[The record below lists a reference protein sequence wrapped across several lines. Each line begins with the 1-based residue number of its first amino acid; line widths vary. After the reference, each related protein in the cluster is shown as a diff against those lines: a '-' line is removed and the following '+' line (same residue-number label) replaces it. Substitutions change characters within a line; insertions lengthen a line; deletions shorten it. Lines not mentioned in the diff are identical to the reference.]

1 MSVPADPLPARRTA
15 GRRGL
20 PVVYGSDKRGDGGV
34 DTDAPRRR
42 VMKLSEVIAGELVR
56 DIIASGL
63 EIGDHLAPE
72 AAMLVQYGVGRES
85 LREALRLLESQGL
98 ITIKRGPGGGP
109 VVAGVDPLYLARTAS
124 LFFHV
129 GGATY
134 DEVIEAWHVLEPAMA
149 AQIAR
154 HPSRAAVAQALT
166 PFLYPTGDISQAQQ
180 TKDTGFHTALAQLSG
195 SRVMVLLLQ
204 ALGHMLVD
212 HVAEALGHIEDWEG
226 VEREHAEIAEAILNG
241 RATKAQ
247 RLMER
252 HIAGV
257 RDSCA
262 VRWPD
267 RMLDPVVWQ

>member
-1 MSVPADPLPARRTA
+1 MVLGHVADADDASGTDATPRRTA
-15 GRRGL
+15 
-20 PVVYGSDKRGDGGV
+20 
-34 DTDAPRRR
+34 
-42 VMKLSEVIAGELVR
+42 KLSEAIAGELVR
-56 DIIASGL
+56 DIVASGMQ
-63 EIGDHLAPE
+63 IGDHLAPE
-72 AAMLVQYGVGRES
+72 ATMLVQYGVGRES

-134 DEVIEAWHVLEPAMA
+134 DEVLEAWQVLEPALVA
-149 AQIAR
+149 RIAR
-154 HPSRAAVAQALT
+154 RPGRADVGRMLG
-166 PFLYPTGDISQAQQ
+166 PYLYPDGDGSGAQQ
-180 TKDTGFHTALAQLSG
+180 ARDTGFHAAVAQLSG
-195 SRVMVLLLQ
+195 SRVMILLLQ

-212 HVAEALGHIEDWEG
+212 HVAEALEDVEDWES
-226 VEREHAEIAEAILNG
+226 VEREHAEIAEAILSG
-241 RATKAQ
+241 RPVKAQ

-262 VRWPD
+262 ARWPQ
-267 RMLDPVVWQ
+267 RMLDPVVWP

>member
-1 MSVPADPLPARRTA
+1 MAVDPPPPRRIA
-15 GRRGL
+15 PRRGL
-20 PVVYGSDKRGDGGV
+20 PVVLAGITEGAD
-34 DTDAPRRR
+34 DAGPEVPQRRM
-42 VMKLSEVIAGELVR
+42 MKLSEAIAGELVR
-56 DIIASGL
+56 DIVASGMR
-63 EIGDHLAPE
+63 IGDHLAPE
-72 AAMLVQYGVGRES
+72 ATMLVDYGVGRES

-134 DEVIEAWHVLEPAMA
+134 DEVLEAWQVLEPALA

-154 HPSRAAVAQALT
+154 RPGRAEVARALGPYLYPKEDVAQVQRA
-166 PFLYPTGDISQAQQ
+166 
-180 TKDTGFHTALAQLSG
+180 KDTGFHTAVAQLSG

-212 HVAEALGHIEDWEG
+212 HVAEALSEVEDWEG

-241 RATKAQ
+241 RPAKAQ
-247 RLMER
+247 RLMDH

-262 VRWPD
+262 VRWPA

>member
-1 MSVPADPLPARRTA
+1 MSVPTNPLRPRAV

-20 PVVYGSDKRGDGGV
+20 PVVYGSDKRGEGGV
-34 DTDAPRRR
+34 ESDAPRRR
-42 VMKLSEVIAGELVR
+42 VMKLSEMIAGELVR

-109 VVAGVDPLYLARTAS
+109 VVEGVDPLYLARTAS

-134 DEVIEAWHVLEPAMA
+134 DEVLEAWHVLEPAMA
-149 AQIAR
+149 GQIAR
-154 HPSRAAVAQALT
+154 LPARAAVAHALT
-166 PFLYPTGDISQAQQ
+166 PYLYPRGDVRQAQQ
-180 TKDTGFHTALAQLSG
+180 SKDTGFHTTLAQLSG

-212 HVAEALGHIEDWEG
+212 HVAEALGEIEDWEG
-226 VEREHAEIAEAILNG
+226 VEHEHAEIAEAILNG

-252 HIAGV
+252 HIGGV
-257 RDSCA
+257 RDRCA

>member
-1 MSVPADPLPARRTA
+1 MAVDPPPPRRIA
-15 GRRGL
+15 PRRGL
-20 PVVYGSDKRGDGGV
+20 PVVHGRVEGEDEVGSEV
-34 DTDAPRRR
+34 PPRR
-42 VMKLSEVIAGELVR
+42 MLKLSEAIAGELVR
-56 DIIASGL
+56 DIVASGMR
-63 EIGDHLAPE
+63 IGDHLAPE
-72 AAMLVQYGVGRES
+72 ATMLVDYGVGRES

-109 VVAGVDPLYLARTAS
+109 VVAGVDPLYLARTTS

-134 DEVIEAWHVLEPAMA
+134 DEVLEAWQVLEPALA

-154 HPSRAAVAQALT
+154 RPGRADVARALG
-166 PFLYPTGDISQAQQ
+166 PYLYPKDDTAQVQ
-180 TKDTGFHTALAQLSG
+180 EAKDTGFHTAVAQLSG
-195 SRVMVLLLQ
+195 SRVMILLLQ
-204 ALGHMLVD
+204 SLGHMLVD
-212 HVAEALGHIEDWEG
+212 HVAEALSQVEDWEG

-241 RATKAQ
+241 LPAKAQ
-247 RLMER
+247 RLMDL

-262 VRWPD
+262 TRWPA

>member
-1 MSVPADPLPARRTA
+1 MSVPANPPPARHTP

-20 PVVYGSDKRGDGGV
+20 ALVYGSDKRGDDGV
-34 DTDAPRRR
+34 KSDAPRRR

-72 AAMLVQYGVGRES
+72 ATMLVQYGVGRES

-134 DEVIEAWHVLEPAMA
+134 DEVLEAWYVLEPAMA

-154 HPSRAAVAQALT
+154 NPARAAVAQALT
-166 PFLYPTGDISQAQQ
+166 PYLYPSGDVLHAQQ
-180 TKDTGFHTALAQLSG
+180 SKDTGFHTVLAQLSG
-195 SRVMVLLLQ
+195 SPVMVLLLQ

-212 HVAEALGHIEDWEG
+212 HVAEALSHIEDWEG
-226 VEREHAEIAEAILNG
+226 VEREHAEIAEAVLSG
-241 RATKAQ
+241 RPTKAH

-262 VRWPD
+262 HRWPD

>member
-1 MSVPADPLPARRTA
+1 MSMAVDPPSPRRTA
-15 GRRGL
+15 PRRGL
-20 PVVYGSDKRGDGGV
+20 PVVRGTVAEGDDGAGPEQP
-34 DTDAPRRR
+34 PRR
-42 VMKLSEVIAGELVR
+42 MLKLSEAIAGELVR
-56 DIIASGL
+56 DIVASGL
-63 EIGDHLAPE
+63 RIGDHLAPE
-72 AAMLVQYGVGRES
+72 ATMLVQYGVGRES

-109 VVAGVDPLYLARTAS
+109 IVAGVDPSYLARTAS

-134 DEVIEAWHVLEPAMA
+134 DEVLEAWQVLEPALA

-154 HPSRAAVAQALT
+154 RPGRADVARTLGPYLYPQEGAAQA
-166 PFLYPTGDISQAQQ
+166 QRAR
-180 TKDTGFHTALAQLSG
+180 DTGFHTAVAQLSG
-195 SRVMVLLLQ
+195 SRVMILLLQ

-212 HVAEALGHIEDWEG
+212 HVAAALSQVEDWEG

-241 RATKAQ
+241 RPAKAQ

>member
-1 MSVPADPLPARRTA
+1 MSISASSTPPRRAPA
-15 GRRGL
+15 RRGL

-34 DTDAPRRR
+34 ESGATRRR
-42 VMKLSEVIAGELVR
+42 AMKLSEVIAGELVR

-72 AAMLVQYGVGRES
+72 ATMLVQYGVGRES

-149 AQIAR
+149 AQVAR

-166 PFLYPTGDISQAQQ
+166 PYLYPGGDSAQAQQ
-180 TKDTGFHTALAQLSG
+180 SKDTGFHTTLAQLSG

-212 HVAEALGHIEDWEG
+212 HVADALGEIEDWEG

-247 RLMER
+247 RLMEK
-252 HIAGV
+252 HIGGV
-257 RDSCA
+257 RDNCA
-262 VRWPD
+262 ERWPD
-267 RMLDPVVWQ
+267 RMLDPVVWL